1 MLRILLSQLKSILD
15 VESSWEAIGM
25 DTCGMQGQAVLSHW
39 SEVPVHP
46 RATIFLSSFF
56 LLLPSSSI
64 LQTSPARRDMAFRI
78 FYLAQRLLIS
88 LSTSS

>member
-1 MLRILLSQLKSILD
+1 MLRILLSQLKSVLN
-15 VESSWEAIGM
+15 VESWT
-25 DTCGMQGQAVLSHW
+25 DVCGMQGQAGLSHW

-56 LLLPSSSI
+56 LLLLSSSI
-64 LQTSPARRDMAFRI
+64 LQTSPTRRDMAFRI
-78 FYLAQRLLIS
+78 FYLAQHLLIS

>member
-1 MLRILLSQLKSILD
+1 MLRILLSQLKSVLN
-15 VESSWEAIGM
+15 VESWT
-25 DTCGMQGQAVLSHW
+25 DVCGLQGQAVLSHW

-56 LLLPSSSI
+56 LLLLSSSI

-78 FYLAQRLLIS
+78 FYLAQSLLIS